1 MDGLF
6 RLSLDEQNKGYT
18 KVLDR
23 WKGGLVVG
31 NEEQLLPEGSIFNFK
46 L

>member
-6 RLSLDEQNKGYT
+6 RVSLDEQNKGYT
-18 KVLDR
+18 KVR
-23 WKGGLVVG
+23 EHRKGGLAVG
-31 NEEQLLPEGSIFNFK
+31 NEEQILSEVSIFNFK